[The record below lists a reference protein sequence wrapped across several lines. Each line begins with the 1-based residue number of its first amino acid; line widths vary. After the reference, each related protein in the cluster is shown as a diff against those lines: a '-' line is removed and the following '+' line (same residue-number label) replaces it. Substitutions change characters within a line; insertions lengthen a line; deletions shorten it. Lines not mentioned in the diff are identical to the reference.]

1 MEFYEVLRKHLD
13 KPFPNYIITKLIEN
27 ARSPSAGHTQVQ
39 EFIIEKDPSIKSK
52 LGKTDLGQ
60 SQIYDADVLI
70 VVCFSISRSVGR
82 YGDRGKDFYSI
93 IVGGFASMLVLLTSI
108 KEGIGASFVGAFED
122 QKVSKILNLPEYVK
136 VIGIVTL
143 GYPAERPEMFERI
156 DISKLGY
163 YSKYGN
169 LSP

>member
-1 MEFYEVLRKHLD
+1 
-13 KPFPNYIITKLIEN
+13 
-27 ARSPSAGHTQVQ
+27 
-39 EFIIEKDPSIKSK
+39 
-52 LGKTDLGQ
+52 
-60 SQIYDADVLI
+60 
-70 VVCFSISRSVGR
+70 
-82 YGDRGKDFYSI
+82 
-93 IVGGFASMLVLLTSI
+93 MLVLLTSI
-108 KEGIGASFVGAFED
+108 NDGIGASFVGAFED